1 MRRLSLPSVR
11 LCGSQTHLE
20 LSCSVNRT
28 DQLSLQSCQD
38 RNCRTQKVRDQAGIT
53 CPLCPS
59 HTPELSRLL
68 CVASASARDGEVV
81 GSWTSGLITSSMM
94 GMTAGESLLRF
105 RRFGGGA
112 VRGYIDTF
120 HYFPHH
126 GIMGPL
132 YHSVSTILTSLWDI
146 QDADF
151 SIFNI
156 QGEKAIGFLN

>member
-1 MRRLSLPSVR
+1 MAAKPTWGCLVLSTGQTNL
-11 LCGSQTHLE
+11 LCNHA
-20 LSCSVNRT
+20 RT
-28 DQLSLQSCQD
+28 ETAGPRKSETRWVSLALC
-38 RNCRTQKVRDQAGIT
+38 V
-53 CPLCPS
+53 PLTRQNSP
-59 HTPELSRLL
+59 RLL

-81 GSWTSGLITSSMM
+81 GSWTSDLTTSSMM

-105 RRFGGGA
+105 RRFGSGA
-112 VRGYIDTF
+112 VRGYVDTF

-132 YHSVSTILTSLWDI
+132 YHSVSTILTSIWDI